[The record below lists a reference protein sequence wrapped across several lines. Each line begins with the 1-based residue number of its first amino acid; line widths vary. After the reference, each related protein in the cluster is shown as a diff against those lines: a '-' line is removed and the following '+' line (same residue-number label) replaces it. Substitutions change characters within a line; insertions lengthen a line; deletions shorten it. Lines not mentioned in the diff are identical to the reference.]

1 MYRSCDMLS
10 IFKSYPDLFCT
21 LSEQNN
27 GSMKLPGNS
36 KNRRDFL
43 LKNNLN
49 PNSLVSADLIHGNGI
64 ARITEKDKSEIIT
77 GTDGLITNRK
87 NIFLSVTV
95 ADCLPIY
102 LYESEKEIVGIIHAG
117 WRSLMKNILVNA
129 IEKTKKLG
137 GKPENVLIGIGPAI
151 CQKHYEVGLEVAEK
165 FEKYPKAI
173 ERKNNRIFLDLKEIA
188 KLQLLKLGMPE
199 KNIEISPEC
208 TYELPEKY
216 FSARRDKRK
225 EIEAMIAMIG
235 IQS

>member
-1 MYRSCDMLS
+1 MLS

>member
-1 MYRSCDMLS
+1 
-10 IFKSYPDLFCT
+10 
-21 LSEQNN
+21 
-27 GSMKLPGNS
+27 MKLPGNS